1 MQILE
6 EPQMSRVMIDL
17 ETLGTRP
24 GCSILSIGAVEFG
37 PAGVKSSFYVVAR
50 RSSCRDAGLVE
61 DPDTIAWWDKQL
73 PKARDIIVE
82 SMDPLRS
89 VSLGRVLNQFDFWI
103 DQVTGVI
110 DAAERKN
117 LQVYGNGA
125 DFDLPILSEAYRR
138 CGMDTPWP
146 AYSGRC
152 YRTLKNLKPNL
163 KMIRSG
169 THHNA
174 LDDAKVQAEH
184 CAAILHELGGW

>member
-61 DPDTIAWWDKQL
+61 DPDTIAWWDKQSHE
-73 PKARDIIVE
+73 ARDLIVE
-82 SMDPLRS
+82 SADQLRS
-89 VSLGRVLNQFDFWI
+89 VPLGHALNQFDFWLE
-103 DQVTGVI
+103 QVTGCVNA
-110 DAAERKN
+110 DGRKN

-138 CGMDTPWP
+138 CGMVAPWP
-146 AYSGRC
+146 AYAGRC
-152 YRTLKNLKPNL
+152 YRTLKNLKPEL
-163 KMIRSG
+163 KMVRSG
-169 THHNA
+169 IHHNA
-174 LDDAKVQAEH
+174 LDDAKAQAEH
-184 CAAILHELGGW
+184 CAVILHELGGW